1 MRTNNRLLTIV
12 IFTLLLI
19 GCSPRINIS
28 KIQRSSSKLESIL
41 FEAKGSYAKPV
52 IRYFIKKIN
61 SPDKIY
67 ITSGID
73 LYRVSYYTK
82 DEENKN
88 TLVSGLLAIP
98 RNKKIKGVVSYQHG
112 TNSERAKAPSQPSQ
126 DEGLAISAVF
136 AGGGYLVL
144 IPDYIGLGISTKV
157 HTYLHTETTVNAVV
171 DFLKLGAD
179 ICTALNGKKINDL
192 YLVGISQGGHATAG
206 VHRYLEKNPIEGLKL
221 TATSSIVGAYNLKD
235 IAIPYAIE
243 NNSVVYLGF
252 LANSYCHIYKKPLAS
267 MVKSP
272 YDSIVPRLF
281 NGNYS
286 YHQIQKQLPKTSD
299 SLYTTEILNDLKSG
313 KKDWLTDR
321 LAENETFDWKPE
333 AKFRMYY
340 GLLDKDVSPREAVEA
355 YRHMSQLGAN
365 VQLIGLGNLNHVESA
380 YSALPKTRAFFD
392 SLSVVQKSVQ
402 NLR

>member
-1 MRTNNRLLTIV
+1 
-12 IFTLLLI
+12 
-19 GCSPRINIS
+19 
-28 KIQRSSSKLESIL
+28 
-41 FEAKGSYAKPV
+41 
-52 IRYFIKKIN
+52 
-61 SPDKIY
+61 
-67 ITSGID
+67 
-73 LYRVSYYTK
+73 
-82 DEENKN
+82 
-88 TLVSGLLAIP
+88 
-98 RNKKIKGVVSYQHG
+98 
-112 TNSERAKAPSQPSQ
+112 
-126 DEGLAISAVF
+126 
-136 AGGGYLVL
+136 
-144 IPDYIGLGISTKV
+144 
-157 HTYLHTETTVNAVV
+157 
-171 DFLKLGAD
+171 
-179 ICTALNGKKINDL
+179 
-192 YLVGISQGGHATAG
+192 
-206 VHRYLEKNPIEGLKL
+206 
-221 TATSSIVGAYNLKD
+221 
-235 IAIPYAIE
+235 
-243 NNSVVYLGF
+243 
-252 LANSYCHIYKKPLAS
+252 